1 MAKIVI
7 IGAGPAGMM
16 ASIFASQAGHDVV
29 IIDTNENV
37 GRKLL
42 VTGAGRCNLTN
53 ADVAAVRYAC
63 DNPVWLNQVLNYF
76 NREDLLRFLESI
88 GILTFSTFDG
98 WYYPISES
106 AHTVVDAFEAAL
118 NAHHVQQILRKQ
130 VTGIIKAGDGFE
142 VMLHR
147 DVITVD
153 RVIIACGGKAYPSLG
168 SDGNLLAIIQQMG
181 HLVHPVLPALAPVT
195 ADMRTLKGL
204 QGVRLDAD
212 VTLLQGGRA
221 LGKTFGNIIFTQW
234 GLNGPG
240 VMDLSY
246 LVSTYPLKDMVLEL
260 NLINKFEDKLRALF
274 ISPVS
279 SSMPVQVAIQ
289 SVLPPKI
296 AAHVIH
302 SAGITLDTTLSKIK
316 KPQRVTLFQLLTH
329 FQLKVTGTR
338 GFDYCQVSTGGVS
351 LMEVNPETMESLIV
365 PGLFFAGE
373 VLDVV
378 GPCGGYNLQFAFST
392 GAIAGMGAGRQVG

>member
-1 MAKIVI
+1 MAKIAI

-16 ASIFASQAGHDVV
+16 ASIFASQAGHEVV
-29 IIDTNENV
+29 IIDTNEHV

-63 DNPVWLNQVLNYF
+63 DNPVWLNQVLNQF

-106 AHTVVDAFEAAL
+106 AHAVVDAFDAAM
-118 NAHHVQQILRKQ
+118 NVHHVQRMLRKQ
-130 VTGIIKAGDGFE
+130 VTGIIKTRDGFE

-147 DVITVD
+147 DVIKTD
-153 RVIIACGGKAYPSLG
+153 LIIIACGGKAYPSLG

-195 ADMRTLKGL
+195 ADMRFFKGL

-246 LVSTYPLKDMVLEL
+246 LVSTFPLKDMMLEL
-260 NLINKFEDKLRALF
+260 NLIHKFEDKLKALF
-274 ISPVS
+274 VSPAN
-279 SSMPVQVAIQ
+279 SSMPVDVAIQ
-289 SVLPPKI
+289 SILPPKM

-302 SAGITLDTTLSKIK
+302 SASLPPDSMLSKIK
-316 KPQRVTLFQLLTH
+316 KLQRDTLFQLLTH

-351 LMEVNPETMESLIV
+351 LMEVNPEIMESLIV

-392 GAIAGMGAGRQVG
+392 GAIAGMGAGRQVN